1 MNCAELRL
9 DEYLD
14 GELAE
19 ADRAVV
25 EAHLASCAACRMELE
40 RSKKLEKVLR
50 SVPAAKTLPDE
61 DRFVASIRARSASRR
76 SWIPWSLAAAA
87 AMLILLGVSRIKL
100 FHETWQDDI
109 EIVAHYANQ
118 PSPALEEQL
127 RARGPEALKT
137 LESLMNGANGRMQF
151 AAATL
156 LFKLADC
163 PTRDR
168 VLAHYQQKKDTNGP
182 WTLSEPGTDDS
193 HNELIPITVSLAV
206 DGQDRW
212 AMNVLKKLNR
222 LNLQAQHQIVDSVVT
237 LLHSTNV
244 EIQRHALE
252 IVKKLEIEFPLS
264 AVVDLLDSP
273 ELGEEAL
280 RFLRRETKKDFGKDK
295 QAWLKAI
302 GK

>member
-1 MNCAELRL
+1 MNCADLRL

-19 ADRAVV
+19 ADRAIV
-25 EAHLASCAACRMELE
+25 EAHLASCAACRTELE
-40 RSKKLEKVLR
+40 RSRKLEAVLR
-50 SVPAAKTLPDE
+50 SVPSGALPDE
-61 DRFVASIRARSASRR
+61 DRFMASVRARSASRR
-76 SWIPWSLAAAA
+76 AGIPWGLAAAA
-87 AMLILLGVSRIKL
+87 ALLVAFGASRL
-100 FHETWQDDI
+100 LLHPRPPWPTDD
-109 EIVAHYANQ
+109 EIVAQYSRQ
-118 PSPALEEQL
+118 PSAALEEQL
-127 RARGPEALKT
+127 RARGPGALGT
-137 LESLMNGANGRMQF
+137 LESLMTGADARMQF

-156 LFKLADC
+156 LFKLADG

-168 VLAHYQQKKDTNGP
+168 VLAHYQQRRDQNGT

-193 HNELIPITVSLAV
+193 DDELVPITVSLAV

-222 LNLQAQHQIVDSVVT
+222 LNVQAQHKIVDSVVT

-244 EIQRHALE
+244 DIQRHALE

-264 AVVDLLDSP
+264 AVVDLIDSP

-280 RFLRRETKKDFGKDK
+280 RFLRQETRKDFGKDK